1 MKRYRDLSGQSGVVA
16 YDISNDAITVKF
28 RDGDVYRYDYSST
41 GQREVEEMKRLALAG
56 QGLATYISRFVKDR
70 YARKW
75 S

>member
-16 YDISNDAITVKF
+16 YDISDDAITVKF
-28 RDGDVYRYDYSST
+28 RDGDVYRYDYATT
-41 GQREVEEMKRLALAG
+41 GQHEVEEMKRLALAG

>member
-16 YDISNDAITVKF
+16 YDMSDDAITVKF
-28 RDGDVYRYDYSST
+28 RDGDVYRYDYAAT
-41 GQREVEEMKRLALAG
+41 GQREVEEMKRLAVAG